1 MTWRSG
7 DCVAHCWCDT
17 ILQKV
22 RQRCASD
29 DHPFSSAIS
38 KRARRMRPALYRSLR
53 RASPTCV
60 MYTMSHAIANFSS
73 FTREMY
79 A

>member
-1 MTWRSG
+1 MEAGNLLNYESQRDAKMTWRSG

-38 KRARRMRPALYRSLR
+38 KRARRMRPALYGSL
-53 RASPTCV
+53 
-60 MYTMSHAIANFSS
+60 
-73 FTREMY
+73 
-79 A
+79 